1 MRRCDVWPVGLA
13 ARARAHSPTVCLC
26 PQEINIAYS
35 TENLLLNAYRQTCFG
50 LPSICQIDTTHRLVI
65 EGHNNMLFGC
75 VDAAQHFHIIGYGL
89 CSKEDTAAHIY
100 VASCLKAEIEALVEQ
115 RRKEQKPV

>member
-1 MRRCDVWPVGLA
+1 M
-13 ARARAHSPTVCLC
+13 PTVCLC
-26 PQEINIAYS
+26 PQEIAIAYS
-35 TENLLLNAYRQTCFG
+35 TENLLLNAYRQTLFG

-89 CSKEDTAAHIY
+89 CSKEDTAAHKY
-100 VASCLKAEIEALVEQ
+100 VARCLKAEVEALVFGKRLARES
-115 RRKEQKPV
+115 V